1 MQTMRRS
8 WSGRRLRGRDE
19 GSAAVEFAL
28 VLWPL
33 LLIFFGIV
41 NYGFW
46 FNDSLSVRQGVR
58 EGARKA
64 VVLKASTACTTLGGT
79 TLAAYACGTRAQIV
93 TAGGVSYAKV
103 LYPTSPGWVR
113 GGEVV
118 VCGMV
123 KSINFTGF
131 VPLPAGGMIKSKT
144 TMSIESV
151 TPVPT
156 GSISAGITSYADTLP
171 SGEGDWSWCT
181 S

>member
-1 MQTMRRS
+1 MQTMRPS
-8 WSGRRLRGRDE
+8 WSGRRRRSRDD
-19 GSAAVEFAL
+19 GTAAVEFAF
-28 VLWPL
+28 VLLPL
-33 LLIFFGIV
+33 LLIVFGIV
-41 NYGFW
+41 NYGLW

-64 VVLKASTACTTLGGT
+64 VVLKRSTACNTSWGT

-123 KSINFTGF
+123 KSINITGF

-144 TMSIESV
+144 TMSIESAN
-151 TPVPT
+151 PVPT
-156 GSISAGITSYADTLP
+156 GSTSYADTLP
-171 SGEGDWSWCT
+171 SGVGDWSWCT